1 MLSIRL
7 HLQFL
12 IKKILNFLNSNV
24 VIVKIE
30 LQQFIAQLR
39 SYTFVKIVALIII
52 EQNLCI
58 LINYNK

>member
-12 IKKILNFLNSNV
+12 MKKILNFLNFNV

-30 LQQFIAQLR
+30 LQQFIAQLK